1 MSMKTPADFYFD
13 PVSPFAFLMWRRLRK
28 DDLGLEIRPIPVLL
42 GAVLNHWGLIGPAE
56 VPPKRAQT
64 YRMCQW
70 LADRNGIALR
80 FPNTHPFRSVEA
92 LRLLIALDVRADAV
106 DALFNAVFA
115 EGRDLTDSAQL
126 EKLGVE
132 LGLSDVQD
140 NIASA
145 DVKDGLR
152 ANIDAAIARGVFG
165 VPTLAIGKE
174 LFWGFDTLDMVRD
187 YLADPRLFQ
196 TAEMQRL
203 GTLDYGVPRRAG
215 S

>member
-1 MSMKTPADFYFD
+1 MSTKTPADFYFD
-13 PVSPFAFLMWRRLRK
+13 PVSPFAFLMWKRLRE
-28 DDLGLEIRPIPVLL
+28 DDLGLEIRPVPVLL
-42 GAVLNHWGLIGPAE
+42 GALLNHWGLIGPAE

-70 LADRNGIALR
+70 LAGRNGIALR

-92 LRLLIALDVRADAV
+92 LRLLIALDAGADAV
-106 DALFNAVFA
+106 DALFEAVFA
-115 EGRDLTDSAQL
+115 EGRDLTDSAEL
-126 EKLGVE
+126 ERLGAE
-132 LGLSDVQD
+132 LGLSDVQ
-140 NIASA
+140 NGIANA
-145 DVKDGLR
+145 GVKDGLR
-152 ANIDAAIARGVFG
+152 TNTEAAIARGVFG
-165 VPTLAIGKE
+165 VPTLAIGEE

-187 YLADPRLFQ
+187 YLVDPTLFQ

>member
-28 DDLGLEIRPIPVLL
+28 DDLGLEIRPVPVLL

-126 EKLGVE
+126 EKLGTE

-152 ANIDAAIARGVFG
+152 ANTDAAIARGVFG